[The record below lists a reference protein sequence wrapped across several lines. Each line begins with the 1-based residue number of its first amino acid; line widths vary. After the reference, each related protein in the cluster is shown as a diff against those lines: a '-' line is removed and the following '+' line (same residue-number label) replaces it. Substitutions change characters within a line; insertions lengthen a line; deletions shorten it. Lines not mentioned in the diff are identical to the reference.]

1 MGGWEELEKKVA
13 EAGEKVKQL
22 KTGGGE
28 KDAVDAAVANLLSV
42 KQEFTKALEAAIA
55 AAPDDA
61 TKETLRA
68 KIPPAPKPSKKDKK
82 AEKAAGGGNDAP
94 VDDAKAANIKAAEE
108 AKAAARAKKK
118 AEAEAKAAGAPAAA
132 PKAPAPP
139 AAPAA
144 PAAAAGKPAAAA
156 PPSGAATTAAAAVRN
171 KNLELHFTKEAVPM
185 LAIGTAR
192 LAKQEV
198 VLKRVEPKQL
208 PPGTTC
214 LLLLPQGAGRL
225 TGALT
230 IARYFARLAPAA
242 GVASLLYGSPGDAM
256 SAAQVDEFI
265 DSSDVLAAATGPAV
279 ADHLATLNRRLAM
292 RATLCGH
299 AISLADLAVWLGLKR
314 NAPAEQLAAKGG
326 AGPHLK
332 RWLKFVEASPACVY
346 LGSEFFGVQKDAGS
360 MDGMTLTGAEMGKVV
375 TRFPPEPSGHLHI
388 GHVKAALLNSYY
400 ASRYQGKMLLRFD
413 DTNPSKEK
421 EEYEEAIV
429 KDLARL
435 NIKPASVSHTSDWFE
450 EIKEIAYRMIKEGI
464 AYVDPSPQEEQQK
477 LRFDKK
483 DGPFRNATVEEN
495 LRLFDEMHKGSEEG
509 LKCCLRAKINMQS
522 NNGSM
527 RDPTIYRCNLVPHA
541 QTKDKYKA
549 YPTYDL
555 ACPIVDA
562 LEGVTHALRDSQYSD
577 RKEQYRWFLK
587 ALRLRTVELED
598 FSRVNF
604 VKTLLSKRKLQWL
617 IDNKM
622 AEDWDDARFPT
633 VAGILRRG
641 MTVEGL
647 KNFILSMGAT
657 KNNNLMSW
665 DKIWNFNLKVIDP
678 ISPRYMAL
686 MSDGIVKLTLSGA
699 PKEAYFETLYRH
711 PKDESLGKKVR
722 AFAPTVLIG
731 AEDAGLVAEGE
742 EVTLMSWGN
751 VIIKSVTKDAS
762 GVVTALAGELNLAGD
777 VKKTKKKLTWLA
789 DTPDLVSCELVD
801 LDFLIQK
808 DKPEEDDKLTDI
820 LTEKS
825 YFPYKGVGEASLRT
839 LKRGDTI
846 QVERRG
852 FYICDAPYVRP
863 EDPVRLYF
871 VPDGKNLYGVLKK

>member
-1 MGGWEELEKKVA
+1 M
-13 EAGEKVKQL
+13 EA
-22 KTGGGE
+22 
-28 KDAVDAAVANLLSV
+28 
-42 KQEFTKALEAAIA
+42 
-55 AAPDDA
+55 
-61 TKETLRA
+61 
-68 KIPPAPKPSKKDKK
+68 
-82 AEKAAGGGNDAP
+82 
-94 VDDAKAANIKAAEE
+94 
-108 AKAAARAKKK
+108 
-118 AEAEAKAAGAPAAA
+118 
-132 PKAPAPP
+132 
-139 AAPAA
+139 
-144 PAAAAGKPAAAA
+144 
-156 PPSGAATTAAAAVRN
+156 
-171 KNLELHFTKEAVPM
+171 
-185 LAIGTAR
+185 
-192 LAKQEV
+192 
-198 VLKRVEPKQL
+198 KQL
-208 PPGTTC
+208 PAGTTA
-214 LLLLPQGAGRL
+214 LLLLPLGQGRL
-225 TGALT
+225 TGAQT
-230 IARYFARLAPAA
+230 IARYFARLPPSPGAT
-242 GVASLLYGSPGDAM
+242 SLLYGTPGDAM

-265 DSSDVLAAATGPAV
+265 DSSDALAGATGAVLTEALAA
-279 ADHLATLNRRLAM
+279 LNRRLAM

-299 AISLADLAVWLGLKR
+299 AVSLADLAVWLGLKK
-314 NAPAEQLAAKGG
+314 NPPAEQLAAKGA
-326 AGPHLK
+326 AGPHVR
-332 RWLKFVEASPACVY
+332 RWLKFVEATPACVY
-346 LGSEFFGVQKDAGS
+346 VGSEFFGVQKDAGS

-400 ASRYQGKMLLRFD
+400 ANRYEGKMLLRFD

-429 KDLARL
+429 RDLARL
-435 NIKPASVSHTSDWFE
+435 NIKPASVSHTSDHFE
-450 EIKEIAYRMIKEGI
+450 KIKEIAYRMIKEGL

-477 LRFDKK
+477 LRFEKK
-483 DGPFRNATVEEN
+483 DGPHRNASVEEN
-495 LRLFDEMHKGSEEG
+495 LRLFDEMHRGSEEG

-555 ACPIVDA
+555 ACPIVDS

-587 ALRLRTVELED
+587 ALKLRNVELED

-604 VKTLLSKRKLQWL
+604 VRTLLSKRKLQWL
-617 IDNKM
+617 VDQKM

-647 KNFILSMGAT
+647 RNFILSMGAT

-678 ISPRYMAL
+678 VSPRYMAL
-686 MSDGIVKLTLSGA
+686 LSDGLVKMSIAGA
-699 PKEAYFETLYRH
+699 PKETYHETLYRH

-731 AEDAGLVAEGE
+731 AEDAALVAEGE

-751 VIIKSVTKDAS
+751 VIVKKVVKDAKGS
-762 GVVTALAGELNLAGD
+762 VTALEAELHLAGD

-789 DTPDLVSCELVD
+789 DTPDLVHCELVD
-801 LDFLIQK
+801 LDFLITK
-808 DKPEEDDKLTDI
+808 DKPEEEDKLTDI
-820 LTEKS
+820 LTPTS
-825 YFPYKGVGEASLRT
+825 YFPFKGVGEASLRT

-852 FYICDAPYVRP
+852 FYVCDAPYVRP

-871 VPDGKNLYGVLKK
+871 RPRRQEHVRCTQKVKGAHTVRAGRAFVAISRTDTFAHQRQVRVSMK